1 MNRIKQWI
9 EQGPLLVDGGMGTY
23 FSSKEHLPGSGC
35 EMASIEKPVLISAIH
50 REYLE
55 AGARVIKTNT
65 FAANRPTYRHTET
78 VRRIIRA
85 SWNLA
90 VRAAAPFGA
99 EVFADIGPVTG
110 LPPAAAERE
119 YRFIVEEFLS
129 LGAENFLFETNAD
142 DTGLDEAAAYIRS
155 KTEDPFLAASFAVLP
170 DGYTRSGIFGED
182 LIRDLTARGNFDA
195 VGFNCVSGVRQMA
208 RLMEDM
214 DLEGV
219 TLSVM
224 PNAGYPTVVG
234 NRTFY
239 DSDPVYFGRGL
250 AEIAARGASII
261 GGCCGTT
268 PAHIAAAR
276 EELTKKSR
284 DLRSAPGRSRSEALA
299 AGEGEDRV
307 PESPFFEK
315 LRAGEM
321 PVAVELDPPETADV
335 RKYMEGAARLAAAGC
350 DLLTIADCPVARAR
364 MDSTLLA
371 CRVKRDLGMETIP
384 HLTCRDRNL
393 NATKALLLGL
403 SAEGLRNVLVITGDP
418 IPTAERD
425 EVKSVY
431 QFNSRKM
438 AAFIRGLGRKSF
450 PVPFHVFGALNLNA
464 RNFDVELRIAREK
477 VEAGMVGFFT
487 QPVLSRRALENLK
500 QARRTLQPAGA
511 YIIGGI
517 IPVVSQRNA
526 LFMENEINGIH
537 VSQEIIR
544 RYEGLDRDAAEAL
557 ALELSVKIAKDMAP
571 FIDGYYLMTPF
582 GRTKLM
588 TRIIAGIRG

>member
-1 MNRIKQWI
+1 M
-9 EQGPLLVDGGMGTY
+9 
-23 FSSKEHLPGSGC
+23 
-35 EMASIEKPVLISAIH
+35 
-50 REYLE
+50 
-55 AGARVIKTNT
+55 
-65 FAANRPTYRHTET
+65 
-78 VRRIIRA
+78 
-85 SWNLA
+85 
-90 VRAAAPFGA
+90 
-99 EVFADIGPVTG
+99 
-110 LPPAAAERE
+110 
-119 YRFIVEEFLS
+119 
-129 LGAENFLFETNAD
+129 
-142 DTGLDEAAAYIRS
+142 
-155 KTEDPFLAASFAVLP
+155 
-170 DGYTRSGIFGED
+170 
-182 LIRDLTARGNFDA
+182 
-195 VGFNCVSGVRQMA
+195 
-208 RLMEDM
+208 
-214 DLEGV
+214 
-219 TLSVM
+219 
-224 PNAGYPTVVG
+224 
-234 NRTFY
+234 
-239 DSDPVYFGRGL
+239 
-250 AEIAARGASII
+250 
-261 GGCCGTT
+261 
-268 PAHIAAAR
+268 
-276 EELTKKSR
+276 
-284 DLRSAPGRSRSEALA
+284 
-299 AGEGEDRV
+299 
-307 PESPFFEK
+307 
-315 LRAGEM
+315 
-321 PVAVELDPPETADV
+321 AVELDPPETADV

-500 QARRTLQPAGA
+500 QARRILQPAGA

-537 VSQEIIR
+537 VSPEIIR
-544 RYEGLDRDAAEAL
+544 RYEGLDRDASEAL

>member
-110 LPPAAAERE
+110 LPPAAAARE

-142 DTGLDEAAAYIRS
+142 DVGLNEAAEYIRS
-155 KTEDPFLAASFAVLP
+155 RRENPFLAASFAVLP

-208 RLMEDM
+208 RLLDDM
-214 DLEGV
+214 DLDGV
-219 TLSVM
+219 TLTIM

-276 EELTKKSR
+276 EELTTITR
-284 DLRSAPGRSRSEALA
+284 NLRSSAGPEAA
-299 AGEGEDRV
+299 EPSAGAEKEPV
-307 PESPFFEK
+307 PASPFFEK

-335 RKYMEGAARLAAAGC
+335 RKYMDGAARLAAAGC

-477 VEAGMVGFFT
+477 VDAGMVGFFT
-487 QPVLSRRALENLK
+487 QPVLSDRALENLK
-500 QARRTLQPAGA
+500 QARQVLRPAGA

-517 IPVVSQRNA
+517 IPVISQRNA

-537 VSQEIIR
+537 VSPEIIA

-557 ALELSVKIAKDMAP
+557 ALELSVEIAKDMAP

-582 GRTKLM
+582 GRTSLM
-588 TRIIAGIRG
+588 ARIIAGIRG